1 MNPQTVVAL
10 VAGTLFGAGLAISG
24 MADPERVRAFLDVAG
39 HWDPTLAFVMGGAL
53 IPMVV
58 AWWIK
63 RKLTKPLVAPLFD
76 LPGTSR
82 LDMKLFGGAAI
93 FGFGWGIVGL
103 CPGPAIADLAIHPR
117 PALLFVGAM
126 FGGMLLYRG
135 CRMAIPYLTALR
147 VAAET
152 ETQ

>member
-1 MNPQTVVAL
+1 MNPQTIIAL

-53 IPMVV
+53 IPMMV
-58 AWWIK
+58 AWRIK
-63 RKLTKPLVAPLFD
+63 RSFTKPLVAPFFD

-82 LDMKLFGGAAI
+82 LDVKLLAGAAI
-93 FGFGWGIVGL
+93 FGIGWGIVGL

-126 FGGMLLYRG
+126 FGGMFFYRV
-135 CRMAIPYLTALR
+135 CRMVVPYFTASRAI
-147 VAAET
+147 AET
-152 ETQ
+152 KTQ